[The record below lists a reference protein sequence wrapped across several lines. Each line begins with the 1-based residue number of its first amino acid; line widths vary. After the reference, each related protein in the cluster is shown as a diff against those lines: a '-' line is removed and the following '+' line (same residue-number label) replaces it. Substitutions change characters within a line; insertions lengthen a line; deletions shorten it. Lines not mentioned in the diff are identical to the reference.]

1 MSKKE
6 DELFKA
12 WGEKL
17 AEEVETSEQE
27 ALKAWLALPVARE
40 VYRGTVGQDELYRRM
55 NQLDKDKKELQQA
68 RQELETW
75 FEEESPKNAALIAER
90 DALKAQLAAHGSD
103 DPPPAQGTGL
113 QLSAEDLAGIK
124 AQAAKAEV
132 LDRLLPAVLGDMSAV
147 LKDSIKNNFDIDP
160 REVIQLSLQ
169 QGIEPWRAYQNLTA
183 DERQKRAEA
192 DHEAE
197 RKKWFEEGKRS
208 AMTNSPDHLQ
218 PSGPSVVD
226 YIQSLNKAVDK
237 GGNLPMERA
246 DRVSAALKELMEGN
260 LTD

>member
-12 WGEKL
+12 WGQEMMN
-17 AEEVETSEQE
+17 EVAADEQD
-27 ALKAWLALPVARE
+27 ALKAWLALPIARE
-40 VYRGTVGQDELYRRM
+40 TYRGTVGEKELYRRM
-55 NQLDKDKKELQQA
+55 NELDASKKELEQA
-68 RQELETW
+68 RKELETW
-75 FEEESPKNAALIAER
+75 YEDESPKNAALIAER
-90 DALKAQLAAHGSD
+90 DALREQLASGTGN
-103 DPPPAQGTGL
+103 PPAAQGTGIN
-113 QLSAEDLAGIK
+113 LSAEDLASLR
-124 AQAAKAEV
+124 AQGAKAEV

-160 REVIQLSLQ
+160 REVIKLSLQ

-183 DERQKRAEA
+183 EERQQRAEKS
-192 DHEAE
+192 HEDE
-197 RKKWFEEGKRS
+197 RKKWFEDGRRS

-226 YIQSLNKAVDK
+226 YIQSLNKAVDQ
-237 GGNLPMERA
+237 GGVRAPERA
-246 DRVSAALKELMEGN
+246 DRVSAAMKELMEGN